1 MVTYSTPIETT
12 IPELLGRRAEE
23 QPDDVAY
30 TFVDYEADPAGAAE
44 SLTWSELRDRVQ
56 AVADRLSGL
65 GSPGDRAV
73 VLAPQGLDYIVGFLG
88 AIEAGFIAVPLTVP
102 QPGQHDERVEG
113 AMRDCT
119 PVAVLTTSAVVD
131 EIRKYSQ
138 SSPRA
143 PRVIEVDAL
152 DFDSFTGSSSERAA
166 ASAAK
171 TAYLQ
176 YTSGSTRLPA
186 GVAMSHRNIMANLS
200 QVFADY
206 FEHVDGIDS
215 SELTVVSWAPF
226 YHDMGMVLGVFVP
239 LATGCPAVLMSPVAF
254 MQKPARWMR
263 HLASNKNT
271 FTAAPNFAYDLA
283 VARTSDEDMAGLD
296 LDGVLVM
303 INGAERV
310 LNSTVQRFNQR
321 FAQFGLPE
329 WALRTTYGLAEA
341 TVYVVSSVGGSVPV
355 TARFDPEK
363 LAAGHAELSEG
374 GTELVSA
381 GVPRSS
387 DVRIVD
393 HETAREV
400 PSGTVGEIWVHG
412 GQVSA
417 GYWRNP
423 ELTEKT
429 FGGQLTKPSPG
440 TPAGPWL
447 RTGDLGVLF
456 DGELYIIGRM
466 KDLLI
471 VDGRNIYPDDIE
483 TTIRGITGGRTAAVS
498 ISEDTGEKLVAVVEL
513 KSNDPEQLATVKQN
527 VTAAISRAHGVGV
540 GDLVLVAP
548 GSIPVT
554 TSGKVR
560 RAACGERYRQGEF
573 RRLDA
578 S

>member
-1 MVTYSTPIETT
+1 MVTNSTPIETT
-12 IPELLGRRAEE
+12 IPELLRRRAHE

-30 TFVDYEADPAGAAE
+30 TFVDYESDPAGEAE
-44 SLTWSELRDRVQ
+44 SLTWSELRGRVDV
-56 AVADRLSGL
+56 VAAKLSGL

-88 AIEAGFIAVPLTVP
+88 AIQAGFIAVPLTVP
-102 QPGQHDERVEG
+102 QPGQHDERVVG

-131 EIRKYSQ
+131 DVRKYTQ
-138 SSPRA
+138 SSPRP

-152 DFDSFTGSSSERAA
+152 DFDSGSPLEPVVH
-166 ASAAK
+166 SAAK

-186 GVAMSHRNIMANLS
+186 GVAMSHRNIMANLG
-200 QVFADY
+200 QVFSDY
-206 FEHVDGIDS
+206 LEHVPGINTRT
-215 SELTVVSWAPF
+215 LTVVSWAPF

-254 MQKPARWMR
+254 MQKPARWLR
-263 HLASNKNT
+263 HLATHRNA

-296 LDGVLVM
+296 LSGVVVM

-310 LNSTVQRFNQR
+310 LNATVQRFNER

-341 TVYVVSSVGGSVPV
+341 TVYVVSSAGGSVPP

-393 HETAREV
+393 HATSREV
-400 PSGTVGEIWVHG
+400 PAGTVGEIWVHG

-423 ELTEKT
+423 ELTERT
-429 FGGQLTKPSPG
+429 FGGQLAEPSPG
-440 TPAGPWL
+440 TPTGPWL
-447 RTGDLGVLF
+447 RTGDLGVVF

-483 TTIRGITGGRTAAVS
+483 TTIREITGGRTAAVS
-498 ISEDTGEKLVAVVEL
+498 VAEDTGEKLVAVVEL
-513 KSNDPEQLATVKQN
+513 KNSDPEQLAAVKQK
-527 VTAAISRAHGVGV
+527 VTAAISRAHGVRV
-540 GDLVLVAP
+540 GDLVLVSP

-560 RAACGERYRQGEF
+560 RTACGERYRQGEL